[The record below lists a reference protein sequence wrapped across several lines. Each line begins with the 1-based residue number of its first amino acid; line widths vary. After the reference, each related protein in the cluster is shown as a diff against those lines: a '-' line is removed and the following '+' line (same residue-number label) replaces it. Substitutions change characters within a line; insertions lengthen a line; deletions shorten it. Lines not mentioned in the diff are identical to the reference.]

1 MMDLCN
7 AQEVKGLLARHG
19 FRFSKAKGQNFL
31 IAAWVPQRIA
41 EESGIDRGCGVLEVG
56 PGIGPLTQQLCR
68 RAGRV
73 TAVEVDRSLAPV
85 LQETLGEYSNL
96 HILWQDI
103 LKVDIP
109 ALVQAELPGLRPMAC
124 ANLPYYITSPVLTA
138 LLEAQCFSSVTV
150 MVQKEVAQR
159 MAAAP
164 GSGDSSAF
172 TVFCN
177 YYAQP
182 ELLFDVPPS
191 CFLPQPKV
199 TSSVVR
205 LDIRQSPP
213 CPVEDEALFF
223 RVVRAAFAQR
233 RKTLLNALGAAFGG
247 QVSKEELAGLLAG
260 CGLPPDVRGERLGIP
275 EFAALARAL
284 RQTGTRA
291 G

>member
-223 RVVRAAFAQR
+223 RVVRASFAQR
-233 RKTLLNALGAAFGG
+233 RKTLLNALASGFSQFDKQTLADVIAA
-247 QVSKEELAGLLAG
+247 
-260 CGLPPDVRGERLGIP
+260 CGFAPTVRGETLDIP
-275 EFAALARAL
+275 GFAAIANALADR
-284 RQTGTRA
+284 
-291 G
+291 